1 MHTVVVQGSAAC
13 VLRLLQSA
21 SALFLK
27 LGLLFIEE
35 AIKHQ

>member
-1 MHTVVVQGSAAC
+1 MHTIVQESAVC
-13 VLRLLQSA
+13 VLCLLQNA

-35 AIKHQ
+35 AIRHK